1 MRLQPTPPNVRRR
14 LTILG
19 STGSIGRQALDVAR
33 AHPSLVE
40 VVGLSAA
47 TDVELLTRQAAE
59 FEPQRVALES
69 ADAPPPSGLD
79 CEVLVGPGAA
89 EQLARSPADVVL
101 NGIVGFAGLA
111 ATVGALAGGN
121 RVALANKESLVA
133 GGEWVM
139 GLAATVGALQ
149 ADNRVALANK
159 ESLVAGG
166 EWVMDLTRDNHIIPV
181 DSEHSA
187 IFQCLEGRKDEEIS
201 GILLT
206 ASGGPFFTFEKARLV
221 EARPGDAL
229 RHPTW
234 RMGPKITIDSA
245 TMMNKGLEVIEAHY
259 LFGVPYEK
267 VRVVVHRQS
276 VVHGGALFEDGSVV
290 LHAALPDMRL
300 PIAFGILYPDR
311 VDVGAEPVPFD
322 GISWSFEKP
331 RDDVFR
337 CLPLA
342 VEAGRMGGAYP
353 VALNAA
359 NEVAVQSFLDGTITF
374 LQIADV
380 IEEVLEKVPDF
391 GKMQSMEVIK
401 TVDEWARREAARE
414 GVR

>member
-1 MRLQPTPPNVRRR
+1 MRRR

-19 STGSIGRQALDVAR
+19 STGSIGRQALDVVR
-33 AHPSLVE
+33 RYPDSFEL
-40 VVGLSAA
+40 VGLSAGSDARSLALQA
-47 TDVELLTRQAAE
+47 TE
-59 FEPQRVALES
+59 FGPEYVALES
-69 ADAPPPSGLD
+69 GDTGPLQGLTA
-79 CEVLVGPGAA
+79 EVLAGPGSAGR
-89 EQLARSPADVVL
+89 LAGAPSDVVL

-111 ATVGALAGGN
+111 ATVGALQAGN

-139 GLAATVGALQ
+139 GLATS
-149 ADNRVALANK
+149 NR
-159 ESLVAGG
+159 
-166 EWVMDLTRDNHIIPV
+166 IIPV

-187 IFQCLEGRKDEEIS
+187 IFQCLEGRRREEIE

-206 ASGGPFFTFEKARLV
+206 ASGGPFYTFEKARIV
-221 EARPGDAL
+221 DAGPEDAL

-234 RMGPKITIDSA
+234 RMGRKITIDSA
-245 TMMNKGLEVIEAHY
+245 TMMNKGLEVIEAHH
-259 LFGVPYEK
+259 LFGIPFNE

-300 PIAFGILYPDR
+300 PIAFGLIYPER

-322 GISWSFEKP
+322 GVSWSFEEP

-342 VEAGRMGGAYP
+342 VEAGRAGGAYP

-359 NEVAVQSFLDGTITF
+359 NEVAVEAFLDGRIRF
-374 LQIADV
+374 LRIADV
-380 IEEVLEKVPDF
+380 IEEVLEVVPDF
-391 GKMQSMEVIK
+391 GKMQSMEAIVA
-401 TVDEWARREAARE
+401 VDGWARDEARRRADGDTR
-414 GVR
+414 